1 MKSILVSCFAAML
14 VMGAASLSYAAQND
28 AGYDAIQQGQWQKAE
43 DQLRAELKATPNEPM
58 RMLNLA
64 YVLQQTG
71 RSKEAAEM
79 YQQVLRLNANPL
91 VAVGPDT
98 DIKGVRSKE
107 LARKSMAALA
117 DQAK

>member
-1 MKSILVSCFAAML
+1 MKSTLVSCFAAAL
-14 VMGAASLSYAAQND
+14 FLGTTSLAYAAQND
-28 AGYDAIQQGQWQKAE
+28 AGYDAIQQGQWQRAE
-43 DQLRAELKATPNEPM
+43 DQLRAELKVTPNEPK

-91 VAVGPDT
+91 VAVGPDADT
-98 DIKGVRSKE
+98 KGVRAKE
-107 LARKSMAALA
+107 LARKSMTAMA
-117 DQAK
+117 DQPK

>member
-1 MKSILVSCFAAML
+1 MKLTLVSCFAAAL
-14 VMGAASLSYAAQND
+14 VMGGASLSYAAQND

-43 DQLRAELKATPNEPM
+43 DQLRAELKANPNEPM
-58 RMLNLA
+58 RLLNLA

-98 DIKGVRSKE
+98 DIKGVRSKDI
-107 LARKSMAALA
+107 ARKSMAALGN
-117 DQAK
+117 QTK